1 MTKTALVFIANGS
14 EEIEAVTTIDVLRR
28 AEIEVDVVS
37 IEKSGHDAVKCS
49 RNVRVLPD
57 KSLDDIKNT
66 QYDVIVIP
74 GGNDG
79 SKAMA
84 NSSEVGQILTKH
96 YQDGKIVAAICAGP
110 RALLSHKI
118 GVDHK
123 HTITCYPSVR
133 KEFTDGEP
141 YKLDNPDNPVC
152 HSRHTGKGDTEEKEH
167 HLVTSQGPGTTMVF
181 ALKLIELLKGKD
193 EATKVKDGLLV

>member
-1 MTKTALVFIANGS
+1 MTKKTLVLIANGS
-14 EEIEAVTTIDVLRR
+14 EEIEAVTTINVLRR

-37 IEKSGHDAVKCS
+37 IEKNGHDAVKCS
-49 RNVRVLPD
+49 RHVRVVPD
-57 KSLDDIKNT
+57 KSLDDIKNN
-66 QYDVIVIP
+66 QYDCVVIP

-79 SKAMA
+79 SKAIAA
-84 NSSEVGQILTKH
+84 NVDVGQILTKH
-96 YQDGKIVAAICAGP
+96 YQNEKIIAAICAGP

-118 GVDHK
+118 GFDHK
-123 HTITCYPSVR
+123 HTITCYPTVR

-141 YKLDNPDNPVC
+141 YKLDIPDHPVC
-152 HSRHTGKGDTEEKEH
+152 YSKHIEEGIEKKEY

-181 ALKLIELLKGKD
+181 ALKLIELLKSKD

>member
-1 MTKTALVFIANGS
+1 
-14 EEIEAVTTIDVLRR
+14 
-28 AEIEVDVVS
+28 
-37 IEKSGHDAVKCS
+37 
-49 RNVRVLPD
+49 
-57 KSLDDIKNT
+57 
-66 QYDVIVIP
+66 
-74 GGNDG
+74 
-79 SKAMA
+79 MA
-84 NSSEVGQILTKH
+84 ASAEVGQILTKH

-110 RALLSHKI
+110 RALLAHKI

-141 YKLDNPDNPVC
+141 YKLEAPENAVC
-152 HSRHTGKGDTEEKEH
+152 HSKHTVKGKNNDHWSREKTVIFLFLGTEEREY

-193 EATKVKDGLLV
+193 DATKVKDGLLV